1 MQGDG
6 NLVMYPLALPT
17 DSVYSAYW
25 ATMTVNT
32 GSQVVF
38 DSSDTLYLELENKSR
53 INVTTS
59 DVSTADFYQ
68 RVTLDPDGVLRHYVH
83 PKDAMKKGSWRND
96 WTVIASEPSDICQR
110 VNGDTGS
117 GACGFNSYCQLNEEQ
132 EPDLQVPA
140 LPTPFWIPAILTV
153 AASPDFVAPSCGG
166 GGDQE
171 FFELREMANTDWPGS
186 DYEHYRSFNEDQCR
200 ESCMD
205 DCLCA
210 VAIFRGADCW
220 KKRLPLSKGRIGSYV
235 GGKALIK
242 VGTRNT
248 SSFPSPE
255 QQSEKNENDRKV
267 WLSVGLSSL
276 TISLI
281 ILFCSVTA
289 LVVLSSSYHRR
300 FRLDSSIAG
309 STLRCFTYKE
319 LEEAT
324 NGFRKELG
332 NGAFGIVYQGFLPPE
347 PKICV
352 AVKKLD
358 KLLPEREKEF
368 MAEVRSIGQTHHKNL
383 VRLLGY
389 CNEGADRLLVYEFMS
404 NGSLT
409 AFLFQ
414 EPRPGWYKRVEIVL
428 GIVRGLLYLHEECK
442 TPIIH
447 CDIKPQNILLDDE
460 FTARISDFGLAKLL
474 GPDQTRTNTGIRG
487 TKGYVAPEWFRNLPI
502 TAKVDVYSFG
512 VMLLEI
518 ISCRR
523 NLELEL
529 PREEETVLVYWAYDC
544 YKQGRVDAL
553 VGNDEEAMTDLD
565 GVLRLLM
572 VAIWCIQEDPSR
584 RPTMKRVW
592 QMLDCTIV
600 VPAPPD
606 PSLIN

>member
-1 MQGDG
+1 MLFLSKLLLLLLLVLLLLSPSASAQSYQNISLGSNLTTSGTTTPWLSPSGEFAVGFLPVPTNSSLFLLAIWFTKTKEKTIVWYANGNRPVLSGSQFGLTSDGQLLLTDSNGKSVWNPFPSTGSSYAALLDTGNLILASADSTPNWQSFTVPTDTILPIQNLPKNTKLRSHLDDDNYADGRFEFSMQGDG

-38 DSSDTLYLELENKSR
+38 DSSGTLYLELENKSR

-117 GACGFNSYCQLNEEQ
+117 GACGFNSYCQLNENKSRTCRC
-132 EPDLQVPA
+132 PPSYSFLDPGN
-140 LPTPFWIPAILTV
+140 PY
-153 AASPDFVAPSCGG
+153 SSCKPDFVAPSCSG

-267 WLSVGLSSL
+267 WLPVGLSSL
-276 TISLI
+276 TVSLI
-281 ILFCSVTA
+281 ILFGSVTA
-289 LVVLSSSYHRR
+289 LVVLSSAYHRR
-300 FRLDSSIAG
+300 LRVDSNIVG
-309 STLRCFTYKE
+309 SSLRCFTYKE
-319 LEEAT
+319 LEVAT
-324 NGFRKELG
+324 K
-332 NGAFGIVYQGFLPPE
+332 
-347 PKICV
+347 
-352 AVKKLD
+352 
-358 KLLPEREKEF
+358 
-368 MAEVRSIGQTHHKNL
+368 
-383 VRLLGY
+383 
-389 CNEGADRLLVYEFMS
+389 
-404 NGSLT
+404 
-409 AFLFQ
+409 
-414 EPRPGWYKRVEIVL
+414 
-428 GIVRGLLYLHEECK
+428 
-442 TPIIH
+442 
-447 CDIKPQNILLDDE
+447 
-460 FTARISDFGLAKLL
+460 
-474 GPDQTRTNTGIRG
+474 
-487 TKGYVAPEWFRNLPI
+487 
-502 TAKVDVYSFG
+502 
-512 VMLLEI
+512 I

-584 RPTMKRVW
+584 RPTMKSVW
-592 QMLDCTIV
+592 QMLDCAIV